1 MTTREALH
9 ALIDELPED
18 ELPLAE
24 ARLRALGTEDHL
36 AGVPFDDEP
45 YTDEDAKVSDERWAS
60 YRRGEYVPRTEAQR
74 QLGAR

>member
-24 ARLRALGTEDHL
+24 ARLLGLGTPYP
-36 AGVPFDDEP
+36 AGIPYDDEP
-45 YTDEDAKVSDERWAS
+45 YTEEDARISRERRAA
-60 YRRGEYVPRTEAQR
+60 YKRGEFVTMSEALKQI
-74 QLGAR
+74 QAS